1 MAEAMQNF
9 AKVTPSRPHVF
20 ALSDPVTIEHVHRV
34 PHRALLTVH
43 VGSWFS
49 NELMTCRQMAA
60 HIYGVFEESRDD
72 VHISVD
78 WVV

>member
-1 MAEAMQNF
+1 MQNF

-20 ALSDPVTIEHVHRV
+20 ALSDPITIERVPGV

-43 VGSWFS
+43 VGSWLS
-49 NELMTCRQMAA
+49 NELMTCRQMAV
-60 HIYGVFEESRDD
+60 HIHGVVEESRDN